1 MGQQTAVAGGALRRM
16 IVALTIAALM
26 VTMMV
31 AMSAPAFANQGTQPI
46 PHGGSYQN
54 NVNGSGHANSTAN
67 ETGGDDWNVS
77 VNGKAYGDGNN

>member
-31 AMSAPAFANQGTQPI
+31 AMSAPAFANQGQPI

-54 NVNGSGHANSTAN
+54 NVNGSGHGNSTAN
-67 ETGGDDWNVS
+67 QTGGDDWNVS